1 MKLSPVRLTAG
12 FLACLVVLLSF
23 AAQAKKKQIVRNDQG
38 MEAHIFRTAV
48 DTKGHFTVDTTPI
61 LPHMAINPIKLEKS
75 RKGGIQTKRLKAAWD
90 NNYLMKIMPA
100 YFFLRLSWII
110 WELRLTFVL
119 GCRRR

>member
-1 MKLSPVRLTAG
+1 MGLASFFFQNPVKAHLDCVETIDADHGRIENSLHWCLDISFREDHCRIRKDHTAENM
-12 FLACLVVLLSF
+12 A
-23 AAQAKKKQIVRNDQG
+23 
-38 MEAHIFRTAV
+38 
-48 DTKGHFTVDTTPI
+48 I
-61 LPHMAINPIKLEKS
+61 LRHMAINPIKLEKS